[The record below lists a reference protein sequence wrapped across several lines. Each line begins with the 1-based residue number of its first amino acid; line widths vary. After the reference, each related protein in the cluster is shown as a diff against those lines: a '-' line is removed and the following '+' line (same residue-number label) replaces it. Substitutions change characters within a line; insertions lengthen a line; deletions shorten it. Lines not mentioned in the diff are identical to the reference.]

1 MKHSANIEQMI
12 PFIRG
17 HHKEKWEPSHLSTL
31 QMTLAFET
39 LFFFFN
45 DEDDHFY
52 VMFLPTIEN
61 SSNV

>member
-1 MKHSANIEQMI
+1 MI

-52 VMFLPTIEN
+52 VMFFPTIEN